1 MGRTKT
7 VGIYRSQTGYDVD
20 RQYRNERIRQCGF
33 ESFKQAESWLI
44 EKMEHIRLI
53 RTIGQREA
61 RLFEQAAAY
70 YLDRYQD
77 KVSLVSDVYH
87 LKAVMPYIGHLSLDK
102 VHNGSLKEFIESR
115 QREGRKSKTINLS
128 LSVVRRILNL
138 AARDWRDDNGMTWL
152 AQAPLITMLPLDDQ
166 RPPRPIMWAEQRKLL
181 PALPDHLAEMVLF
194 NLNTGV
200 RDDVVCNLQ
209 WVWEVPVPQLGV
221 SVFVV
226 PARHVKGVRG
236 KKTDM
241 VLVCNTVAQSVVER
255 QRGKHATHVFTYRRE
270 RVKNADREPV
280 MPYRPVQ
287 TMNNTA
293 WQNARKKAGLGDL
306 HVHDLRHTVGL
317 RLREA
322 GVPDRTQDA
331 ILWHSSKTMT
341 AHYSMAQIIEIFEA
355 LEKIKD
361 ETNRWNV
368 SLQSL
373 IREATVTK
381 LTGDLPAQ
389 KQTG

>member
-7 VGIYRSQTGYDVD
+7 VGIYQSQTGYDVD

-33 ESFKQAESWLI
+33 ESFKQAKSWLI
-44 EKMEHIRLI
+44 EKMEHIRLTRI
-53 RTIGQREA
+53 TGQREA

-87 LKAVMPYIGHLSLDK
+87 LKAVMPYIGHLTLDK

-115 QREGRKSKTINLS
+115 QKEGRKSKTINLS
-128 LSVVRRILNL
+128 LSAVRRILNL
-138 AARDWRDDNGMTWL
+138 AARDWRDDNGITWL

-166 RPPRPIMWAEQRKLL
+166 RPPRPIMWDEQRRLL
-181 PALPDHLAEMVLF
+181 PLLPDHLAEMALF

-209 WVWEVPVPQLGV
+209 WAWEVPVPQLHV

-255 QRGKHATHVFTYRRE
+255 QRGKHPTHVFVYRRE
-270 RVKNADREPV
+270 RVKNRHIAPK
-280 MPYRPVQ
+280 MAYRPI
-287 TMNNTA
+287 TCMNNTA
-293 WQNARKKAGLGDL
+293 WQNGRKKAGLGDL

-322 GVPDRTQDA
+322 GVPDRTQDD

-341 AHYSMAQIIEIFEA
+341 AHYSIAQIVEIFEA

-373 IREATVTK
+373 IREATVKK